1 MRISDLSSDVCSSDL
16 KKPTPADWQA
26 LSSKEVKGRDL
37 TWQTPEG
44 IAVKSLYT
52 AEDTREIDP
61 GLPGFAP
68 FPRGPYASMYTV
80 RPWPIRQ
87 YAGLS
92 PAEESND
99 FYRRHLAAGQPGV
112 SVAFDLSTPRGY
124 DSDQPRATTD
134 GAKAQTGRATGR

>member
-68 FPRGPYASMYTV
+68 FTRGPYASMYTG
-80 RPWPIRQ
+80 RPWTIRQ
-87 YAGLS
+87 YAGFS
-92 PAEESND
+92 TAAESNA
-99 FYRRHLAAGQPGV
+99 FYRRNLPAGQHGV
-112 SVAFDLSTPRGY
+112 SVAYALATQRGSA
-124 DSDQPRATTD
+124 SDHPP
-134 GAKAQTGRATGR
+134 ATGHTP

>member
-1 MRISDLSSDVCSSDL
+1 MSD

-26 LSSKEVKGRDL
+26 LASKEVKGRDL

-68 FPRGPYASMYTV
+68 FTRGPYASMHTG
-80 RPWPIRQ
+80 RPWTNRQSAGSLTPPEPHPISRPNPP
-87 YAGLS
+87 
-92 PAEESND
+92 PA
-99 FYRRHLAAGQPGV
+99 
-112 SVAFDLSTPRGY
+112 
-124 DSDQPRATTD
+124 QPRASGPLTL
-134 GAKAQTGRATGR
+134 